1 MIASGRTLSLP
12 KVKPVGS
19 RPNRAEAVELLGKLV
34 CCLWNKHNPAPVR
47 VPMPRT
53 LNLVE

>member
-19 RPNRAEAVELLGKLV
+19 RPNRADAVELLGKLV
-34 CCLWNKHNPAPVR
+34 CHLWNKHNPAPVR